1 MDDETR
7 TAIQQLSQRLDQA
20 EKTMATHSTVLVNQV
35 SLVQKLMAELTNDIR
50 TGLKFNDRLKTM
62 EKSFPVLE
70 KRFSD
75 MEYLLNPQLPGEITI
90 SEAIQR
96 LVNTVS
102 NMAAEMVLLKRRMR
116 EEPSEVTSDD
126 EVLISPVIN

>member
-1 MDDETR
+1 MDDETK

-20 EKTMATHSTVLVNQV
+20 EKTIATHSTVLVNHV
-35 SLVQKLMAELTNDIR
+35 LLVQKLMAEMADDISS
-50 TGLKFNDRLKTM
+50 GLKFNDRLKTM

-75 MEYLLNPQLPGEITI
+75 MEYLLNPQLPTEITI

-96 LVNTVS
+96 LVNTVG